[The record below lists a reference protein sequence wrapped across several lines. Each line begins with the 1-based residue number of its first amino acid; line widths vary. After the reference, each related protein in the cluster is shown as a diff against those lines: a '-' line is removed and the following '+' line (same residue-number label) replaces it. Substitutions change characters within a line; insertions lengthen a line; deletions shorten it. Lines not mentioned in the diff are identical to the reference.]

1 MELYLKLIDVI
12 VPVFFVIGIGYYLG
26 KKNPDINTDFITT
39 FAGNVGT
46 PAMIFYTITTTGVT
60 LSVFTEY
67 FIYAL
72 IIIGGFSLVGILFLL
87 LLKKDFIS
95 ELPPLILPNT
105 GNMGIPICLFAYGT
119 AGLGVASAIASVII
133 LLHFTLGVLLAK
145 KSFSLEILI
154 KNMPIYAIIVSV
166 IFLYFEWDVPGYL
179 ENTTFLLTYAT
190 IFLVLMSLGIALSR
204 LKVVSWTHA
213 SILGAVRV
221 ILGPLIGFGLIKY
234 LNLDGFAAGVL
245 LIQSCMPSAVLTYL
259 VGSMY
264 SEKKVVDSVASVI
277 VTSTIMSFITCLLYT
292 SPSPRDGLLS
302 RMPSSA

>member
-12 VPVFFVIGIGYYLG
+12 APVFFVIGIGYYLG
-26 KKNPDINTDFITT
+26 RKNPEINTDFITT

-72 IIIGGFSLVGILFLL
+72 IIIGGFSLVGIIFLL

-145 KSFSLEILI
+145 KSFSFKILI
-154 KNMPIYAIIVSV
+154 KNMPIYGIIVSV

-221 ILGPLIGFGLIKY
+221 IIGPLIGFGLIKF
-234 LNLDGFAAGVL
+234 LNLNGFAAGVL

-264 SEKKVVDSVASVI
+264 SERKVVDSVASVI
-277 VTSTIMSFITCLLYT
+277 VTSTVMSFITIPIVVYYSLKYF
-292 SPSPRDGLLS
+292 
-302 RMPSSA
+302 

>member
-12 VPVFFVIGIGYYLG
+12 APVFFVIGIGYYLG
-26 KKNPDINTDFITT
+26 RKNPEINTDFITT

-72 IIIGGFSLVGILFLL
+72 IIIGGFSLVGIVFLL
-87 LLKKDFIS
+87 LLKKDFVS

-145 KSFSLEILI
+145 KSFSLRILI
-154 KNMPIYAIIVSV
+154 KNMPIYGIIVSV

-221 ILGPLIGFGLIKY
+221 IIGPLIGFGLIKF
-234 LNLDGFAAGVL
+234 LNLNGFAAGVL

-264 SEKKVVDSVASVI
+264 SERKVVDSVASVI
-277 VTSTIMSFITCLLYT
+277 VTSTVMSFITVPIVVYISLKYFQ
-292 SPSPRDGLLS
+292 
-302 RMPSSA
+302 

>member
-26 KKNPDINTDFITT
+26 KKNPEINTDFITT

-72 IIIGGFSLVGILFLL
+72 VIIGGFSLVGILFLI

-119 AGLGVASAIASVII
+119 AGLGVASAIASVVI

-145 KSFSLEILI
+145 KSFSIEILI
-154 KNMPIYAIIVSV
+154 KNIPIYGIIVSV

-221 ILGPLIGFGLIKY
+221 IIGPLIGFGLIKF

-277 VTSTIMSFITCLLYT
+277 VASTVMSFITIPVVVFYSLKYFQ
-292 SPSPRDGLLS
+292 
-302 RMPSSA
+302 

>member
-1 MELYLKLIDVI
+1 MELYLKLIDVLF
-12 VPVFFVIGIGYYLG
+12 PVFFVIGIGYYLG
-26 KKNPDINTDFITT
+26 KKNPNINTDFITT

-119 AGLGVASAIASVII
+119 AGLGVASAIASVVI

-154 KNMPIYAIIVSV
+154 KNMPIYGIIVSV

-221 ILGPLIGFGLIKY
+221 IIGPIIGFGLIKF
-234 LNLDGFAAGVL
+234 LNLNGFAAGVL

-277 VTSTIMSFITCLLYT
+277 VTSTIMSFITIPIVVYY
-292 SPSPRDGLLS
+292 SIKYF
-302 RMPSSA
+302 

>member
-1 MELYLKLIDVI
+1 MELYLKLIDI
-12 VPVFFVIGIGYYLG
+12 LFPVFFVIGIGYYLG
-26 KKNPDINTDFITT
+26 KKNPNINTDFITT

-119 AGLGVASAIASVII
+119 AGLGVASAIASVVI

-154 KNMPIYAIIVSV
+154 KNMPIYGIIVSV

-221 ILGPLIGFGLIKY
+221 IIGPIIGFGLIKFFN
-234 LNLDGFAAGVL
+234 LNGFAAGVL

-277 VTSTIMSFITCLLYT
+277 VTSTIMSFVTIPIVVFY
-292 SPSPRDGLLS
+292 SIKYFQ
-302 RMPSSA
+302 

>member
-46 PAMIFYTITTTGVT
+46 PGMIFYTITTTGVT

-72 IIIGGFSLVGILFLL
+72 IIIGGFALVGILFLL

-133 LLHFTLGVLLAK
+133 LLHFTIGVLLAK
-145 KSFSLEILI
+145 KSFSFKILI
-154 KNMPIYAIIVSV
+154 KNMPIYGIIISV
-166 IFLYFEWDVPGYL
+166 LFLYFEWDVPGYL

-190 IFLVLMSLGIALSR
+190 IFLILMSLGIALTR

-221 ILGPLIGFGLIKY
+221 VIGPIICFGFISY
-234 LNLDGFAAGVL
+234 LNLEGYAAGVL

-277 VTSTIMSFITCLLYT
+277 VTSTIMSFITVPIVVFYSLKYFQ
-292 SPSPRDGLLS
+292 
-302 RMPSSA
+302 

>member
-1 MELYLKLIDVI
+1 MDLYVKLIDVI
-12 VPVFFVIGIGYYLG
+12 APVFFVIGIGYYLG
-26 KKNPDINTDFITT
+26 KKNPEISTDFITT

-60 LSVFTEY
+60 LSVFIEY
-67 FIYAL
+67 FTYAF
-72 IIIGGFSLVGILFLL
+72 IIILGFSLLGILFLL

-145 KSFSLEILI
+145 KSFALNILI

-166 IFLYFEWDVPGYL
+166 IFLYFDWDVPGYI

-204 LKVVSWTHA
+204 MKVVSWTHA

-221 ILGPLIGFGLIKY
+221 ILGPIIGFALIKF
-234 LNLDGFAAGVL
+234 LNLNGFAAGVL

-264 SEKKVVDSVASVI
+264 SEKKVVDNVASVT
-277 VTSTIMSFITCLLYT
+277 VTSTIMSFFTIPIVVYISLKYFQ
-292 SPSPRDGLLS
+292 
-302 RMPSSA
+302 

>member
-12 VPVFFVIGIGYYLG
+12 IPVFFVIGVGYYLG
-26 KKNPDINTDFITT
+26 KKNPEINTDFITT

-72 IIIGGFSLVGILFLL
+72 IIIGGFSIVGIIFLL

-145 KSFSLEILI
+145 KSFSFEILI
-154 KNMPIYAIIVSV
+154 KNMPIYGIIVSV

-221 ILGPLIGFGLIKY
+221 IIGPLIGFGLIKF

-264 SEKKVVDSVASVI
+264 SEKRVVDSVASVI
-277 VTSTIMSFITCLLYT
+277 VTSTVMSFITI
-292 SPSPRDGLLS
+292 PIVVFLS
-302 RMPSSA
+302 LKYFQ

>member
-1 MELYLKLIDVI
+1 MELYFKLFEVLS
-12 VPVFFVIGIGYYLG
+12 PVFFIVGIGYFLG
-26 KKNPDINTDFITT
+26 KKKSDIDTTFITNYSANFGAPALFI
-39 FAGNVGT
+39 FAITSSGVT
-46 PAMIFYTITTTGVT
+46 YSVFSEYFFYSVIALICFALTGVI
-60 LSVFTEY
+60 F
-67 FIYAL
+67 
-72 IIIGGFSLVGILFLL
+72 LFFM
-87 LLKKDFIS
+87 KKDIS
-95 ELPPLILPNT
+95 RELPPFFLPNT

-154 KNMPIYAIIVSV
+154 KNMPIYGIIVSV

-221 ILGPLIGFGLIKY
+221 IIGPLIGFGLIKF

-264 SEKKVVDSVASVI
+264 SEKRVVDNVASVI
-277 VTSTIMSFITCLLYT
+277 VTSTVMSFITIPIVVFFSLKYFQ
-292 SPSPRDGLLS
+292 
-302 RMPSSA
+302 

>member
-1 MELYLKLIDVI
+1 MELYIKLIDVLF
-12 VPVFFVIGIGYYLG
+12 PVFFVIGIGFYLG
-26 KKNPDINTDFITT
+26 KKNPNISTDFITT

-60 LSVFTEY
+60 LSVFVEY

-72 IIIGGFSLVGILFLL
+72 IIIGGFAIIGILFLL
-87 LLKKDFIS
+87 ILQKDFIS

-119 AGLGVASAIASVII
+119 SGLGVASAIASVVI

-145 KSFSLEILI
+145 KSFSMEILI
-154 KNMPIYAIIVSV
+154 KNMPIYGIIVSV
-166 IFLYFEWDVPGYL
+166 IFLYFDWDVPGYL

-204 LKVVSWTHA
+204 LKVISWTHA

-221 ILGPLIGFGLIKY
+221 IIGPVIGFSLIQFF
-234 LNLDGFAAGVL
+234 NLDGFSAGVL

-277 VTSTIMSFITCLLYT
+277 VTSTIMSFVTIPIVVYFSLKYFQ
-292 SPSPRDGLLS
+292 
-302 RMPSSA
+302 

>member
-12 VPVFFVIGIGYYLG
+12 APVFFVIGIGYYLG
-26 KKNPDINTDFITT
+26 KKNPEINTDFITT

-67 FIYAL
+67 FIYSL
-72 IIIGGFSLVGILFLL
+72 IVIGGFSIVGIIFLL

-145 KSFSLEILI
+145 KNFSFEILI
-154 KNMPIYAIIVSV
+154 KNMPIYGIIVSV

-221 ILGPLIGFGLIKY
+221 IIGPLIGFGLIKF
-234 LNLDGFAAGVL
+234 LNLNGFAAGVL

-264 SEKKVVDSVASVI
+264 SERKVVDSVASVI
-277 VTSTIMSFITCLLYT
+277 VTSTVMSFITIPIVVY
-292 SPSPRDGLLS
+292 LS
-302 RMPSSA
+302 LKYFQ

>member
-1 MELYLKLIDVI
+1 MELYIKLIDVI
-12 VPVFFVIGIGYYLG
+12 APVFFVIGIGYYLG
-26 KKNPDINTDFITT
+26 KKNPEINTDFITT

-72 IIIGGFSLVGILFLL
+72 VVIGGFSLVGVLFLL

-119 AGLGVASAIASVII
+119 AGLGVASSIASVII

-145 KSFSLEILI
+145 KSFSLKILV
-154 KNMPIYAIIVSV
+154 KNMPIYAIIISV

-190 IFLVLMSLGIALSR
+190 IFLVLMSLGIALTR

-213 SILGAVRV
+213 SILGGVRV
-221 ILGPLIGFGLIKY
+221 IIGPLIGFGLIKF
-234 LNLDGFAAGVL
+234 LNLEGFAAGVL

-277 VTSTIMSFITCLLYT
+277 VTSTIMSFVTIPIVVYYSLKYFQ
-292 SPSPRDGLLS
+292 
-302 RMPSSA
+302 